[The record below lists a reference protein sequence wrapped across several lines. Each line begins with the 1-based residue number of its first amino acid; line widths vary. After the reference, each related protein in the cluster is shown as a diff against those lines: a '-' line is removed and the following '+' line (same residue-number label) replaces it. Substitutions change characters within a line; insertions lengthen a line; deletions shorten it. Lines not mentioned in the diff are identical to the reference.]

1 MTKIDLNIVD
11 RGTPGS
17 NWNAEGFC
25 LSPKH
30 LDQVIEQKTDSSTA
44 LNSLPTPFARFF
56 VAREAFRRTTE
67 ERDNKQI
74 EAGFAYKQLVSSILD
89 IYELL
94 FNLKYHNNSFK
105 NSGQKLEIREWD
117 SATNLSRLEGRM
129 PILHNAIV
137 EYYTDDINEG
147 TLHFLVYT
155 ENGRDLLLAC
165 SSPMTGFVTPPDLD
179 RIQRKRNGIT
189 ETTFAGDHYRDL
201 HLRRKSGGEYFRDI
215 RMFDER
221 DPDFKNYMY
230 KLFESD
236 NVDSKFRAIKEYVR
250 SFQHDEDIH
259 NDYDQKLE
267 NVKTDQNNDL
277 TINGLTIQSC
287 DEADINNYFTPSII
301 KVPYRIERKRFKAVR
316 YRNDDDPNRQYDYLL
331 PFRPEI
337 MNLLDGND
345 IDSDISIKKDSV
357 AVRLRYHGREYTKE
371 YATDPLHNGIGRI
384 IDLNAA
390 HINFNL
396 GVFPNIL
403 SQRQE
408 ENNYFK
414 IIVVAADED
423 ADAHSF
429 NIDQISLSFFK
440 RESDNTYHEIQE
452 NDPDTP
458 GVHSGRLPAVVR
470 SQQKSKA
477 VNDGTLFYELFDTAF
492 DVVEVA
498 IQGATGLI
506 MPCWKESQVTP
517 SAFTYAID
525 LGTSNTFMSRCRR
538 GDNNRPE
545 LLRMDSP
552 MIDYLHEIPDNR
564 QRALS
569 LRIEDSFFESAKRHI
584 KTEFLPAIIDSEV
597 YKFPIRTALCGKR
610 NSMGVPA
617 LFDSHN
623 IAFFYEKL
631 MAGEDQTIHTDIK
644 WNEEEKPLL
653 RVFIRELLLIIKCDI
668 LQHNGDLSQTRII
681 WFRPLSFMG
690 RTRNAYEEIWSS
702 ESRRILG
709 INTDQIDCFSE
720 SEAPYYYFKRRDYI
734 RDSDAV
740 SVIDIGGG
748 STDFVYFRD
757 NQPVMANSVHFG
769 CDILW
774 GNGFI
779 QFENERA
786 NGIYRRYADKIH
798 FKRDELEDMNTDFI
812 NVAQTTTK
820 DIISFWLNNADACDI
835 RNNLSTDFKPVFV
848 YHLVSIL
855 YYMASMYKDYGHE
868 APKTVVFS
876 GNGSRYIDNFIC
888 SDQRI
893 LTKVINMVFETVFG
907 GTHNV
912 NLKLPEE
919 RKESTCYGGLY
930 RDPDAAGA
938 AEKIYQGDVS
948 ADYETVGAINAHY
961 ETLTESLLKKYNE
974 LNNLYENALT
984 LLKKE
989 NIIDHDANT
998 KDYVEKAREDM
1009 ETPLRNYY
1017 KSQVREKYQD
1027 EVPYKDSVFFLPIID
1042 RIFNMTNL

>member
-1 MTKIDLNIVD
+1 MPIDLNIVNLN
-11 RGTPGS
+11 TPGTD
-17 NWNAEGFC
+17 WHAENTC
-25 LSPKH
+25 LRPEQ
-30 LDQVIEQKTDSSTA
+30 LNEVIEQTTNNSTA

-67 ERDNKQI
+67 ERINPNNM
-74 EAGFAYKQLVSSILD
+74 AGFAYKQLVSSILD

-105 NSGQKLEIREWD
+105 NNGQRLEIREWD
-117 SATNLSRLEGRM
+117 SATNLSRLEGSM
-129 PILHNAIV
+129 PILHNAIR
-137 EYYTDDINEG
+137 EYYNTDINEG

-179 RIQRKRNGIT
+179 RVQHNNNGG
-189 ETTFAGDHYRDL
+189 FAGDHYRDL
-201 HLRRKSGGEYFRDI
+201 HLRRKPSTGGEYFRDI
-215 RMFDER
+215 RMLEER
-221 DPDFKNYMY
+221 DPDFKNYIFR
-230 KLFESD
+230 LFNAANLD
-236 NVDSKFRAIKEYVR
+236 DRFNAIREYVR
-250 SFQHDEDIH
+250 SFQHDPDIR
-259 NDYDQKLE
+259 NDYDQQLE
-267 NVKTDQNNDL
+267 TVRTDQNNDL
-277 TINGLTIQSC
+277 TINGLTIQFC
-287 DEADINNYFTPSII
+287 DEADINSYFTPSII
-301 KVPYRIERKRFKAVR
+301 KVPYRIERERFRAVR
-316 YRNDDDPNRQYDYLL
+316 YRDDDPKRQYDYLL
-331 PFRPEI
+331 PFKPEI

-345 IDSDISIKKDSV
+345 IDSDISIRRDSV
-357 AVRLRYHGREYTKE
+357 TVRLRYRDREYTKE

-384 IDLNAA
+384 VDLNAA

-423 ADAHSF
+423 AEAHSF

-440 RESDNTYHEIQE
+440 RGNDNTYHEIQE
-452 NDPDTP
+452 GVPNTP
-458 GVHSGRLPAVVR
+458 GVRWGRLPAVVR

-498 IQGATGLI
+498 IQEATGLI
-506 MPCWKESQVTP
+506 MPCWRNSQVTP

-538 GDNNRPE
+538 GDNNKPE

-552 MIDYLHEIPDNR
+552 MIDYLHEIPDDR

-569 LRIEDSFFESAKRHI
+569 LRIEDSFFERAKKHI
-584 KTEFLPAIIDSEV
+584 KTEFLPAIIDNEV

-610 NSMGVPA
+610 NSTGVPA

-769 CDILW
+769 CDVLW

-786 NGIYRRYADKIH
+786 NGIYLKYADRIH
-798 FKRDELEDMNTDFI
+798 FKRNELEDMNTCFK
-812 NVAQTTTK
+812 NVDQATTK

-930 RDPDAAGA
+930 RAPDAEDV
-938 AEKIYQGDVS
+938 AEKVYQGDVS
-948 ADYETVGAINAHY
+948 ADYETVGAIDAHY
-961 ETLTESLLKKYNE
+961 ETLKKSLLEKYNE

-984 LLKKE
+984 LLKRE

-998 KDYVEKAREDM
+998 KDYVEKAREGM
-1009 ETPLRNYY
+1009 ETPLRNHYR
-1017 KSQVREKYQD
+1017 SQVRERYQD

-1042 RIFNMTNL
+1042 RIFNMTRL